1 MSLDFIAVSLVFVL
15 LFVVLVGGASD
26 KARLSGFGVSTSI
39 CEDTKASTDVV
50 DIGNRMMPGVTWTT
64 TALCRVTSFG
74 LAQDR
79 FVQLARIES
88 PTENV
93 TTTQAVSVPVDAS
106 GGPVSPFY
114 LDWLGYLLFAAT
126 YLAFVISHW
135 QATPAMRLLGIKLVG
150 HNGGRAGF
158 KRAILRMLYACV
170 PIVVIFAVVFGG
182 VWLINQPFVSTW
194 LLVPTVLISL
204 LVPFFWWRP
213 FSLRPS
219 LPRAPLHDIWAG
231 TRIIRPA
238 VDMLASSNA

>member
-39 CEDTKASTDVV
+39 CADTKASTEVV
-50 DIGNRMMPGVTWTT
+50 DIGNRMMPGVAWTT
-64 TALCRVTSFG
+64 AALCRVTSFG
-74 LAQDR
+74 IAQDR
-79 FVQLARIES
+79 FVQLARIER
-88 PTENV
+88 PKENV

-126 YLAFVISHW
+126 YLAFVISRW

-150 HNGGRAGF
+150 RDGERAGL
-158 KRAILRMLYACV
+158 KPAVLRLLYACV
-170 PIVVIFAVVFGG
+170 PLVVMIAVVLGG
-182 VWLINQPFVSTW
+182 LWLVNRPFVSIW
-194 LLVPTVLISL
+194 LLAPTLLISL
-204 LVPFFWWRP
+204 LIPFFWWRP

-231 TRIIRPA
+231 TRIIRPT
-238 VDMLASSNA
+238 VDTAASSNA